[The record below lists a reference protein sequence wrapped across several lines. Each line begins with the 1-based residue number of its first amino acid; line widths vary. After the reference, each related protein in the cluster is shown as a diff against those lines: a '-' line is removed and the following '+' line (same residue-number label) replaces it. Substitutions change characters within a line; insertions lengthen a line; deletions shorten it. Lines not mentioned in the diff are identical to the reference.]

1 MAIKEAPVISP
12 HAEQDCSLQPE
23 HLGLSSSTSDPG
35 NYLWRSFWL
44 AGASEEKSLS
54 LSVPA
59 PAPRLVQLTGK
70 QEGEKQARSL
80 SAGPC
85 PAPRARLAWLRPVP
99 QHFCCPV
106 SPLGAAPRSATP
118 PAPGWSRWWGNCP
131 SFPIASWGAAEI
143 CREPS
148 AQLCEHW
155 AAVRTADPRGH
166 ALSPCRA
173 SSPPPLEAN
182 SSPWCLWPLGWLRP
196 EGCTAPGGTATGGS
210 TRRPLASQG
219 VRGDALEEGRPGPER
234 GAEAVG
240 SGAVGGAAAEPSP
253 TALPRPAGQEV
264 PPEDP
269 SPPVPWSREVV
280 AILPGPSAP
289 QPGHRRWKRSA
300 CTGRRGG

>member
-1 MAIKEAPVISP
+1 MIKEAPVISP

-23 HLGLSSSTSDPG
+23 HLGPSSATSDPG

-44 AGASEEKSLS
+44 AGASEEKSLA

-85 PAPRARLAWLRPVP
+85 PAPQARLAWLRAVP

-106 SPLGAAPRSATP
+106 SPPGAAPRSATP
-118 PAPGWSRWWGNCP
+118 PAPGWSCWWGHCP
-131 SFPIASWGAAEI
+131 SFPTFPFVGEQLESAGSLLRASGG
-143 CREPS
+143 CQDQGPS
-148 AQLCEHW
+148 G
-155 AAVRTADPRGH
+155 T
-166 ALSPCRA
+166 LSATVSA
-173 SSPPPLEAN
+173 SSPAPLEAN
-182 SSPWCLWPLGWLRP
+182 SCPWHLHPLGWRHP
-196 EGCTAPGGTATGGS
+196 ERRTAPWGTRTRGS
-210 TRRPLASQG
+210 TRGLLASQG
-219 VRGDALEEGRPGPER
+219 VRSHAPQKGRPGPER

-240 SGAVGGAAAEPSP
+240 SGAVGGAAAVPSP

-269 SPPVPWSREVV
+269 SPPVPRSREVV
-280 AILPGPSAP
+280 ASLPGPSAP

-300 CTGRRGG
+300 CTGPRGG